1 MQRWTR
7 VLGAST
13 SLTFSGSSRPPT
25 NSVRLPRGHGRTTRA
40 RASIRSFAAHCAI
53 SGYAMATYSELREHV
68 LNALWSQWH
77 ELGVAA
83 TVPRR
88 HSDDVID
95 PEPLIAFTATHGD
108 LDPRLRDESIDWV
121 LRYATYVS
129 KARLKNVLRDWGLID
144 DPLYREYAATL
155 NAHGGVGWPAGRAK
169 PLPFHSRHRSL
180 LENLARPALL
190 SLRIRAVCGVGA
202 RAELLRAF
210 LTQRHQEMTAAEL
223 SLETSYRKRNVLTEL
238 GPLRFSGL
246 VTSSRVVNADRYSLS
261 KSDELS
267 AVVGP
272 LPKRA
277 TRWTATFGVLH
288 LILDVT
294 RSGTKRSDLQNALE
308 AVRLL
313 NERRA
318 LFAAAGIEIPSLP
331 PDTSAWPAF
340 LMWSVG
346 QAKSIA
352 GS

>member
-1 MQRWTR
+1 MTQARSSICRRAGSTPDHGHSSSSGYPKAFSLVPTCANGVASRWTR

-53 SGYAMATYSELREHV
+53 SGYAMATYSELR
-68 LNALWSQWH
+68 
-77 ELGVAA
+77 
-83 TVPRR
+83 
-88 HSDDVID
+88 
-95 PEPLIAFTATHGD
+95 
-108 LDPRLRDESIDWV
+108 
-121 LRYATYVS
+121 
-129 KARLKNVLRDWGLID
+129 
-144 DPLYREYAATL
+144 
-155 NAHGGVGWPAGRAK
+155 
-169 PLPFHSRHRSL
+169 
-180 LENLARPALL
+180 ENLARPALL

-246 VTSSRVVNADRYSLS
+246 VKSSRVVNADRYSLS

-294 RSGTKRSDLQNALE
+294 RSGTKQR
-308 AVRLL
+308 
-313 NERRA
+313 
-318 LFAAAGIEIPSLP
+318 
-331 PDTSAWPAF
+331 
-340 LMWSVG
+340 
-346 QAKSIA
+346 
-352 GS
+352 

>member
-1 MQRWTR
+1 GVASRWTR
-7 VLGAST
+7 VLGASA
-13 SLTFSGSSRPPT
+13 SLTFSGSSQPPT

-155 NAHGGVGWPAGRAK
+155 NA
-169 PLPFHSRHRSL
+169 
-180 LENLARPALL
+180 
-190 SLRIRAVCGVGA
+190 
-202 RAELLRAF
+202 
-210 LTQRHQEMTAAEL
+210 
-223 SLETSYRKRNVLTEL
+223 
-238 GPLRFSGL
+238 
-246 VTSSRVVNADRYSLS
+246 
-261 KSDELS
+261 
-267 AVVGP
+267 VVGP
-272 LPKRA
+272 LRKRA